1 MPSYTLEPPWL
12 SGPVAPRFVITARD
26 AYDNQVKVNIATEY
40 ADTEYRFVMEMFGC
54 KSVPGVSASC
64 PDEMCEDEPLA
75 TVVSAHNAIAGAL
88 TDNGLPL
95 CTNGAELSTVRAAR
109 RFQPTH
115 PTETSDNRHQ
125 TDN

>member
-64 PDEMCEDEPLA
+64 PDEMCEDEPLVRRGA
-75 TVVSAHNAIAGAL
+75 ALILLSVVLYRVSKLGASVS
-88 TDNGLPL
+88 
-95 CTNGAELSTVRAAR
+95 C
-109 RFQPTH
+109 
-115 PTETSDNRHQ
+115 
-125 TDN
+125 